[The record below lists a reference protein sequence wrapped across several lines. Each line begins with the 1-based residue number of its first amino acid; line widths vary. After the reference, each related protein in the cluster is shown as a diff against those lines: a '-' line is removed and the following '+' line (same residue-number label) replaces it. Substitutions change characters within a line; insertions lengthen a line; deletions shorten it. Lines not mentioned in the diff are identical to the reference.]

1 MTNDQALNQNADS
14 GKDGGSPSAGTLA
27 DRSGTGDSP
36 EDRLQQERHDL
47 AGVVGSPWTRA
58 LRLGGLVAVVV
69 LLGVKQGFSM
79 LVVVAAI
86 VIMIFLHELGH
97 FIMARRAG
105 MLVTEFF
112 IGFGPRIFSFR
123 RGETE
128 YGLKVIP
135 AGAYV
140 KIIGMSN
147 MEQVDPALESRTYRQ
162 KSCSQRVG
170 VAVAGSTMHFLI
182 AFVLLFI
189 QFAFIG
195 GPAGDRWQVG
205 ELTQGGAAQQ
215 AGVLAGDEVV
225 GFNGSQISSFD
236 EFRSQVGS
244 AEAGQVAF
252 EVIRD
257 GKRLVIPIDLS
268 ARVKIIGTVGEDIDI
283 VDTGD
288 ALIVG
293 SAPAN
298 GVAAAAGVAEGSRL
312 MQINGVQVDSLAQVK
327 AAVANSADG
336 EFTLTST
343 TPDGVTKTAS
353 VDLGS
358 EVDTTKPAAFV
369 GVGQQAVLETQSVP
383 TAAWSTLTTF
393 GKTAQASVIG
403 VGKFFWPPNIY
414 AFVSSTLKGEAP
426 KDSTTQ
432 ATPAENTPV
441 GASANRPISIIGV
454 AMLGRDITSENISNL
469 IQFLA
474 LLNIFIGIFN
484 LIPLLPF
491 DGGHVVIALYERF
504 QEKRKRTDQR
514 YLADVSRMAP
524 VAYVVISVLAVV
536 GILAMFL
543 DITKGVSL

>member
-1 MTNDQALNQNADS
+1 MSDS
-14 GKDGGSPSAGTLA
+14 TSPEPDGSPAETASQ
-27 DRSGTGDSP
+27 TGATVLVEP
-36 EDRLQQERHDL
+36 TEAEVQQERQDL
-47 AGVVGSPWTRA
+47 AGVVGSPWSRG
-58 LRLGGLVAVVV
+58 LRLVGLVAVVV
-69 LLGVKQGFSM
+69 LLGMRQGLSM

-147 MEQVDPALESRTYRQ
+147 MEEVDPALESRTYRQ

-195 GPAGDRWQVG
+195 GPDGGRWQVG

-215 AGVLAGDEVV
+215 AGVRTGDEVV
-225 GFNGSQISSFD
+225 GFNGSEISSFD
-236 EFRSQVGS
+236 EFRTQVS
-244 AEAGQVAF
+244 AADAGEVDF
-252 EVIRD
+252 EVVRD
-257 GKRLVIPIDLS
+257 GQRVVIPIDLS
-268 ARVKIIGTVGEDIDI
+268 TRVKIIGTVGEDID
-283 VDTGD
+283 VLDNGD
-288 ALIVG
+288 QILVG
-293 SAPAN
+293 GSPAN
-298 GVAAAAGVAEGSRL
+298 GAAATAGLIEGSTL
-312 MQINGVQVDSLAQVK
+312 LQVNGVDVNSLEQVK
-327 AAVANSADG
+327 SAMADSADG
-336 EFTLTST
+336 EFTLTTQS
-343 TPDGVTKTAS
+343 PDGVSSTATI
-353 VDLGS
+353 DLGS
-358 EVDTTKPAAFV
+358 EVATTQPTAFV

-383 TAAWSTLTTF
+383 AAAWSTVTTF
-393 GKTAQASVIG
+393 SRTAQASIVG

-414 AFVSSTLKGEAP
+414 AFVSSTITGDAP
-426 KDSTTQ
+426 EDSTTT
-432 ATPAENTPV
+432 ATAAEDTPA

-454 AMLGRDITSENISNL
+454 AMLGRDLSSENISNL

-543 DITKGVSL
+543 DITKGVSM

>member
-1 MTNDQALNQNADS
+1 MSDS
-14 GKDGGSPSAGTLA
+14 TSPEPDGSPAETASQ
-27 DRSGTGDSP
+27 TGATVLVEP
-36 EDRLQQERHDL
+36 TEAEVQQERQDL
-47 AGVVGSPWTRA
+47 AGVVGSPWSRG
-58 LRLGGLVAVVV
+58 LRLVGLVAVVV
-69 LLGVKQGFSM
+69 LLGMRQGLSM

-147 MEQVDPALESRTYRQ
+147 MEEVDPALESRTYRQ

-195 GPAGDRWQVG
+195 GPDGGRWQVG

-215 AGVLAGDEVV
+215 AGVRTGDEVV
-225 GFNGSQISSFD
+225 GFNGSEISSFD
-236 EFRSQVGS
+236 EFRTQVS
-244 AEAGQVAF
+244 EADAGKVDF
-252 EVIRD
+252 EVVRD
-257 GKRLVIPIDLS
+257 GQRVVIPIDLS
-268 ARVKIIGTVGEDIDI
+268 TRVKIIGTVGEDID
-283 VDTGD
+283 VLDNGD
-288 ALIVG
+288 QILVG
-293 SAPAN
+293 GSPAN
-298 GVAAAAGVAEGSRL
+298 GAAATAGLIEGSTL
-312 MQINGVQVDSLAQVK
+312 LQVNGVDVNSLEQVK
-327 AAVANSADG
+327 SAMADSADG
-336 EFTLTST
+336 EFTLTTQS
-343 TPDGVTKTAS
+343 PDGVSSTATI
-353 VDLGS
+353 DLGS
-358 EVDTTKPAAFV
+358 EVATTQPTAFV

-383 TAAWSTLTTF
+383 AAAWSTVTTF
-393 GKTAQASVIG
+393 SRTAQASIVG

-414 AFVSSTLKGEAP
+414 AFVSSTITGDAP
-426 KDSTTQ
+426 EDSTTT
-432 ATPAENTPV
+432 ATAAEDTPA

-454 AMLGRDITSENISNL
+454 AMLGRDLSSENISNL

-543 DITKGVSL
+543 DITKGVSM

>member
-1 MTNDQALNQNADS
+1 MSDS
-14 GKDGGSPSAGTLA
+14 TSPEPDGSPAETASQ
-27 DRSGTGDSP
+27 TGATVLVEP
-36 EDRLQQERHDL
+36 TEAEVQQERQDL
-47 AGVVGSPWTRA
+47 AGVVGSPWSRG
-58 LRLGGLVAVVV
+58 LRLVGLVAVVV
-69 LLGVKQGFSM
+69 LLGMRQGLSM

-147 MEQVDPALESRTYRQ
+147 MEEVDPALESRTYRQ

-195 GPAGDRWQVG
+195 GPDGGRWQVG

-215 AGVLAGDEVV
+215 AGVRTGDEVV
-225 GFNGSQISSFD
+225 GFNGSEISSFD
-236 EFRSQVGS
+236 EFRTQVS
-244 AEAGQVAF
+244 AADAGEVDF
-252 EVIRD
+252 EVVRD
-257 GKRLVIPIDLS
+257 GQRVVIPIDLS
-268 ARVKIIGTVGEDIDI
+268 TRVKIIGTVGEDID
-283 VDTGD
+283 VLDNGD
-288 ALIVG
+288 QILVG
-293 SAPAN
+293 GSPAN
-298 GVAAAAGVAEGSRL
+298 GAAATAGLIEGSTL
-312 MQINGVQVDSLAQVK
+312 VQVNGVDVNSLEQVK
-327 AAVANSADG
+327 SAMADSADG
-336 EFTLTST
+336 EFTLTTQS
-343 TPDGVTKTAS
+343 PDGVSSTATI
-353 VDLGS
+353 DLGS
-358 EVDTTKPAAFV
+358 EVATTQPTAFV

-383 TAAWSTLTTF
+383 AAAWSTVTTF
-393 GKTAQASVIG
+393 SRTAQASIVG

-414 AFVSSTLKGEAP
+414 AFVSSTITGDAP
-426 KDSTTQ
+426 EDSTTT
-432 ATPAENTPV
+432 ATAAEDTPA

-454 AMLGRDITSENISNL
+454 AMLGRDLSSENISNL

-543 DITKGVSL
+543 DITKGVSM

>member
-1 MTNDQALNQNADS
+1 MSDS
-14 GKDGGSPSAGTLA
+14 T
-27 DRSGTGDSP
+27 SP
-36 EDRLQQERHDL
+36 EPDGSQAETSSQAGATVLVEPTEAEVQQERQDL
-47 AGVVGSPWTRA
+47 AGVVGNPWSRG
-58 LRLGGLVAVVV
+58 LRLVGLVAVVV
-69 LLGVKQGFSM
+69 LLGMRQGLSM

-147 MEQVDPALESRTYRQ
+147 MEEVDPALESRTYRQ

-195 GPAGDRWQVG
+195 GPDGGRWQVG
-205 ELTQGGAAQQ
+205 ELTEGGAAQQ
-215 AGVLAGDEVV
+215 AGVLTGDEVV
-225 GFNGSQISSFD
+225 GFNGSEISSFD
-236 EFRSQVGS
+236 EFRTQVS
-244 AEAGQVAF
+244 TADAGKVDF
-252 EVIRD
+252 EVLRD
-257 GKRLVIPIDLS
+257 GQRVVIPIDLS
-268 ARVKIIGTVGEDIDI
+268 TRVKIIGTVGEDID
-283 VDTGD
+283 VLDNGD
-288 ALIVG
+288 QILVG
-293 SAPAN
+293 GSPAN
-298 GVAAAAGVAEGSRL
+298 GAAAAAGLIEGSTL
-312 MQINGVQVDSLAQVK
+312 VQVNGVDVDSLDQVK
-327 AAVANSADG
+327 SAMADSADG
-336 EFTLTST
+336 EFTLTTQS
-343 TPDGVTKTAS
+343 PDGVSNTATI
-353 VDLGS
+353 DLGS
-358 EVDTTKPAAFV
+358 EVATTQPTAFV

-383 TAAWSTLTTF
+383 AAAWSSVTTF
-393 GKTAQASVIG
+393 SRTAQASIVG

-414 AFVSSTLKGEAP
+414 GFVSSTITGKAP
-426 KDSTTQ
+426 EDSTTT
-432 ATPAENTPV
+432 ATPAEDTPA

-454 AMLGRDITSENISNL
+454 AMLGRDLSSENISNL

-543 DITKGVSL
+543 DITKGVSM

>member
-1 MTNDQALNQNADS
+1 MSDPMS
-14 GKDGGSPSAGTLA
+14 PEPDGPSAEPASQAGSSVLLEPTEA
-27 DRSGTGDSP
+27 
-36 EDRLQQERHDL
+36 EVQQERQDL
-47 AGVVGSPWTRA
+47 AGVVGSPWSRG
-58 LRLGGLVAVVV
+58 LRLVGLVAVVV
-69 LLGVKQGFSM
+69 LLGMRQGLSM

-147 MEQVDPALESRTYRQ
+147 MEEVDPALESRTYRQ

-195 GPAGDRWQVG
+195 GPDGGRWQVG
-205 ELTQGGAAQQ
+205 ELTEGGAAQQ
-215 AGVLAGDEVV
+215 AGVRTGDEVV
-225 GFNGSQISSFD
+225 GFNGSDISSFD
-236 EFRSQVGS
+236 DFRTQVS
-244 AEAGQVAF
+244 AADAGQVDF
-252 EVIRD
+252 EVVRD
-257 GKRLVIPIDLS
+257 GQRIIIPIDLS
-268 ARVKIIGTVGEDIDI
+268 TRVKIIGTVGEDID
-283 VDTGD
+283 VLDNGD
-288 ALIVG
+288 QILVGGSPTNGAAATAGLIEG
-293 SAPAN
+293 STLVQVN
-298 GVAAAAGVAEGSRL
+298 GVDV
-312 MQINGVQVDSLAQVK
+312 NSLEQVK
-327 AAVANSADG
+327 SAMADSADG
-336 EFTLTST
+336 EFTLTTQS
-343 TPDGVTKTAS
+343 PDGVSSTATI
-353 VDLGS
+353 DLGS
-358 EVDTTKPAAFV
+358 EVATTQPTAFV
-369 GVGQQAVLETQSVP
+369 GVGQEAVLETQSVP
-383 TAAWSTLTTF
+383 AAAWSTVTTF
-393 GKTAQASVIG
+393 SRTAQASIVG

-414 AFVSSTLKGEAP
+414 AFVSSTITGDAP
-426 KDSTTQ
+426 ADSTTT
-432 ATPAENTPV
+432 ATAAEDTPA
-441 GASANRPISIIGV
+441 GASANRPISIVGV
-454 AMLGRDITSENISNL
+454 AMLGRDLSSENISNL

-524 VAYVVISVLAVV
+524 VVYVVISVLAVV

>member
-1 MTNDQALNQNADS
+1 MSDS
-14 GKDGGSPSAGTLA
+14 TSPEPDGSPAETASQ
-27 DRSGTGDSP
+27 TGATVLVEST
-36 EDRLQQERHDL
+36 EAEVQQERQDL
-47 AGVVGSPWTRA
+47 AGVVGSPWSRG
-58 LRLGGLVAVVV
+58 LRLVGLVAVVV
-69 LLGVKQGFSM
+69 LLGMRQGLSM

-147 MEQVDPALESRTYRQ
+147 MEEVDPALESRTYRQ

-195 GPAGDRWQVG
+195 GPDGGRWQVG

-215 AGVLAGDEVV
+215 AGVRTGDEVV
-225 GFNGSQISSFD
+225 GFNGSEISSFD
-236 EFRSQVGS
+236 EFRTQVS
-244 AEAGQVAF
+244 EADAGKVDF
-252 EVIRD
+252 EVVRD
-257 GKRLVIPIDLS
+257 GQRVVIPIDLS
-268 ARVKIIGTVGEDIDI
+268 TRVKIIGTVGEDID
-283 VDTGD
+283 VLDNGD
-288 ALIVG
+288 QILVG
-293 SAPAN
+293 GSPAN
-298 GVAAAAGVAEGSRL
+298 GAAATAGLIEGSTL
-312 MQINGVQVDSLAQVK
+312 VQVNGVDVNSLEQVK
-327 AAVANSADG
+327 SAMADSADG
-336 EFTLTST
+336 EFTLTTQS
-343 TPDGVTKTAS
+343 PDGVSSTATI
-353 VDLGS
+353 DLGS
-358 EVDTTKPAAFV
+358 EVATTQPTAFV

-383 TAAWSTLTTF
+383 AAAWSTVTTF
-393 GKTAQASVIG
+393 SRTAQASIVG

-414 AFVSSTLKGEAP
+414 AFVSSTITGDAP
-426 KDSTTQ
+426 EDSTTT
-432 ATPAENTPV
+432 ATAAEDTPA

-454 AMLGRDITSENISNL
+454 AMLGRDLSSENISNL

-543 DITKGVSL
+543 DITKGVSM

>member
-1 MTNDQALNQNADS
+1 MSDS
-14 GKDGGSPSAGTLA
+14 TSPEPDGSPAETASQ
-27 DRSGTGDSP
+27 TGATVLVEP
-36 EDRLQQERHDL
+36 TEAEVQQERQDL
-47 AGVVGSPWTRA
+47 AGVVGSPWSRG
-58 LRLGGLVAVVV
+58 LRLVGLVAVVV
-69 LLGVKQGFSM
+69 LLGMRQGLSM

-147 MEQVDPALESRTYRQ
+147 MEEVDPALESRTYRQ

-195 GPAGDRWQVG
+195 GPDGGRWQVG

-215 AGVLAGDEVV
+215 AGVRTGDEVV
-225 GFNGSQISSFD
+225 GFNGSEISSFD
-236 EFRSQVGS
+236 EFRTQVS
-244 AEAGQVAF
+244 AADAGEVDF
-252 EVIRD
+252 EVVRD
-257 GKRLVIPIDLS
+257 GQRVVIPIDLS
-268 ARVKIIGTVGEDIDI
+268 TRVKIIGTVGEDID
-283 VDTGD
+283 VLDNGD
-288 ALIVG
+288 QILVG
-293 SAPAN
+293 GSPAN
-298 GVAAAAGVAEGSRL
+298 GAAATAGLIEGSTL
-312 MQINGVQVDSLAQVK
+312 LQVNGVDVNSLEQVK
-327 AAVANSADG
+327 SAMADSADG
-336 EFTLTST
+336 KFTLTTQS
-343 TPDGVTKTAS
+343 PDGVSSRATI
-353 VDLGS
+353 DLGS
-358 EVDTTKPAAFV
+358 EVATTQPTAFV

-383 TAAWSTLTTF
+383 AAAWSTVTTF
-393 GKTAQASVIG
+393 SRTAQASIVG

-414 AFVSSTLKGEAP
+414 AFVSSTITGDAP
-426 KDSTTQ
+426 EDSTTT
-432 ATPAENTPV
+432 ATAAEDTPA

-454 AMLGRDITSENISNL
+454 AMLGRDLSSENISNL

-543 DITKGVSL
+543 DITKGVSM

>member
-1 MTNDQALNQNADS
+1 MSDPMSVENDGPLAEPAAQTGSSVLVEPTEADV
-14 GKDGGSPSAGTLA
+14 
-27 DRSGTGDSP
+27 
-36 EDRLQQERHDL
+36 QQERQDL
-47 AGVVGSPWTRA
+47 AGVVGSPWSRG
-58 LRLGGLVAVVV
+58 LRLVGLVAVVV
-69 LLGVKQGFSM
+69 LLGMRQGLSM

-147 MEQVDPALESRTYRQ
+147 MEEVDPALESRTYRQ

-195 GPAGDRWQVG
+195 GPDGGRWQVG
-205 ELTQGGAAQQ
+205 ELTEGGAAQQ
-215 AGVLAGDEVV
+215 AGVRTGDEVV
-225 GFNGSQISSFD
+225 GFNGTEISSFD
-236 EFRSQVGS
+236 EFRSEVS
-244 AEAGQVAF
+244 AADAGQVDF
-252 EVIRD
+252 EVVRD
-257 GKRLVIPIDLS
+257 GQQIIIPIDLS
-268 ARVKIIGTVGEDIDI
+268 TRVKIIGTVGEDID
-283 VDTGD
+283 VLDNGD
-288 ALIVG
+288 QILVG
-293 SAPAN
+293 GSPTN
-298 GVAAAAGVAEGSRL
+298 GVAATAGLIGGSTL
-312 MQINGVQVDSLAQVK
+312 TQVNGVEVNSLEQVK
-327 AAVANSADG
+327 SAMADSADG
-336 EFTLTST
+336 EFTLTTQS
-343 TPDGVTKTAS
+343 PDGVSGTATI
-353 VDLGS
+353 DLGS
-358 EVDTTKPAAFV
+358 EVATTQPTAFV

-383 TAAWSTLTTF
+383 AAAWSTVTTF
-393 GKTAQASVIG
+393 SRTAQASIVG

-414 AFVSSTLKGEAP
+414 AFVSSTLTGDAP
-426 KDSTTQ
+426 EDSTTT
-432 ATPAENTPV
+432 ATAAEDTPA

-454 AMLGRDITSENISNL
+454 AMLGRDLSSENISNL

-524 VAYVVISVLAVV
+524 VVYVVISVLAVV

-543 DITKGVSL
+543 DITKGVSM

>member
-1 MTNDQALNQNADS
+1 MSTDQTTQGGSDSTQASAQDS
-14 GKDGGSPSAGTLA
+14 GALPGEPVLA
-27 DRSGTGDSP
+27 EPTQ
-36 EDRLQQERHDL
+36 EQLQEERHDL
-47 AGVVGSPWTRA
+47 AGVVGSPLSRA
-58 LRLGGLVAVVV
+58 LRLIGLVAVVV
-69 LLGVKQGFSM
+69 LLGMRQGLSM

-97 FIMARRAG
+97 FMMARRAG

-147 MEQVDPALESRTYRQ
+147 MEEVDPALESRTYRQ

-195 GPAGDRWQVG
+195 GPDAGRWQVG
-205 ELTQGGAAQQ
+205 ELTEGGAAQE
-215 AGVLAGDEVV
+215 AGVLPGDEVV
-225 GFNGSQISSFD
+225 GFNGSAISSFD
-236 EFRSQVGS
+236 DFRSQVGS
-244 AEAGQVAF
+244 AEAG
-252 EVIRD
+252 EVDFDVVRD
-257 GKRLVIPIDLS
+257 GKALTIPISLS
-268 ARVKIIGTVGEDIDI
+268 TRVKIIGTVGEDID
-283 VDTGD
+283 VLDNGE
-288 ALIVG
+288 ALVVG
-293 SAPAN
+293 GSPPN
-298 GVAAAAGVAEGSRL
+298 GVASTAGLTEGANL
-312 MQINGVQVDSLAQVK
+312 LAVNGVQVDSLEQVT
-327 AAVANSADG
+327 AALADSSEG
-336 EFTLTST
+336 EFTLTTQSA
-343 TPDGVTKTAS
+343 DGATDTVTI
-353 VDLGS
+353 DLGS
-358 EVDTTKPAAFV
+358 EAATTEPTAFV
-369 GVGQQAVLETQSVP
+369 GVGQQPVLETQSVP
-383 TAAWSTLTTF
+383 SAAWSTVTTF
-393 GKTAQASVIG
+393 TRTAQASIVG

-414 AFVSSTLKGEAP
+414 AFVSSTITGDAP
-426 KDSTTQ
+426 ADSTTQ
-432 ATPAENTPV
+432 ATPAEDTPAS
-441 GASANRPISIIGV
+441 ASANRPISIIGV
-454 AMLGRDITSENISNL
+454 AMLGRDLSSENISNL

>member
-1 MTNDQALNQNADS
+1 MSDS
-14 GKDGGSPSAGTLA
+14 TSPEPDGSPAETASQ
-27 DRSGTGDSP
+27 TGATVLVEP
-36 EDRLQQERHDL
+36 TEAEVQQERQDL
-47 AGVVGSPWTRA
+47 AGVVGSPWSRG
-58 LRLGGLVAVVV
+58 LRLVGLVAVVV
-69 LLGVKQGFSM
+69 LLGMRQGLSM

-147 MEQVDPALESRTYRQ
+147 MEEVDPALESRTYRQ

-195 GPAGDRWQVG
+195 GPDGGRWQVG

-215 AGVLAGDEVV
+215 AGVRTGDEVV
-225 GFNGSQISSFD
+225 GFNGSEISSFD
-236 EFRSQVGS
+236 EFRTQVS
-244 AEAGQVAF
+244 EADAGKVDF
-252 EVIRD
+252 EVVRD
-257 GKRLVIPIDLS
+257 GQRVVIPIDLS
-268 ARVKIIGTVGEDIDI
+268 TRVKIIGTVGEDID
-283 VDTGD
+283 VLDNGD
-288 ALIVG
+288 QILVG
-293 SAPAN
+293 GSPAN
-298 GVAAAAGVAEGSRL
+298 GAAATAGLIEGSTL
-312 MQINGVQVDSLAQVK
+312 VQVNGVDVNSLEQVK
-327 AAVANSADG
+327 SAMADSADG
-336 EFTLTST
+336 KFTLTTQS
-343 TPDGVTKTAS
+343 PDGVSSRATI
-353 VDLGS
+353 DLGS
-358 EVDTTKPAAFV
+358 EVATTQPTAFV

-383 TAAWSTLTTF
+383 AAAWSTVTTF
-393 GKTAQASVIG
+393 SRTAQASIVG

-414 AFVSSTLKGEAP
+414 AFVSSTITGDAP
-426 KDSTTQ
+426 EDSTTT
-432 ATPAENTPV
+432 ATAAEDTPA

-454 AMLGRDITSENISNL
+454 AMLGRDLSSENISNL

-543 DITKGVSL
+543 DITKGVSM

>member
-1 MTNDQALNQNADS
+1 MSDS
-14 GKDGGSPSAGTLA
+14 TSPEPDGSPAETASQ
-27 DRSGTGDSP
+27 TGATVLVEP
-36 EDRLQQERHDL
+36 TEAEVQQERQDL
-47 AGVVGSPWTRA
+47 AGVVGSPWSRG
-58 LRLGGLVAVVV
+58 LRLVGLVAVVV
-69 LLGVKQGFSM
+69 LLGMRQGLSM

-147 MEQVDPALESRTYRQ
+147 MEEVDPALESRTYRQ

-195 GPAGDRWQVG
+195 GPDGGRWQVG

-215 AGVLAGDEVV
+215 AGVRTGDEVV
-225 GFNGSQISSFD
+225 GFNGSEISSFD
-236 EFRSQVGS
+236 EFRTQVS
-244 AEAGQVAF
+244 AADAGEVDF
-252 EVIRD
+252 EVVRD
-257 GKRLVIPIDLS
+257 GQRVVIPIDLS
-268 ARVKIIGTVGEDIDI
+268 TRVKIIGTVGEDID
-283 VDTGD
+283 VLDNGD
-288 ALIVG
+288 QILVG
-293 SAPAN
+293 GSPAN
-298 GVAAAAGVAEGSRL
+298 GAAATAGLIEGSTL
-312 MQINGVQVDSLAQVK
+312 VQVNGVDVNSLEQVK
-327 AAVANSADG
+327 SAMADSADG
-336 EFTLTST
+336 KFTLTTQS
-343 TPDGVTKTAS
+343 PDGVSSRATI
-353 VDLGS
+353 DLGS
-358 EVDTTKPAAFV
+358 EVATTQPTAFV

-383 TAAWSTLTTF
+383 AAAWSTVTTF
-393 GKTAQASVIG
+393 SRTAQASIVG

-414 AFVSSTLKGEAP
+414 AFVSSTITGDAP
-426 KDSTTQ
+426 EDSTTT
-432 ATPAENTPV
+432 ATAAEDTPA

-454 AMLGRDITSENISNL
+454 AMLGRDLSSENISNL

-543 DITKGVSL
+543 DITKGVSM

>member
-1 MTNDQALNQNADS
+1 MSDS
-14 GKDGGSPSAGTLA
+14 TSPEPDGSPAETASQ
-27 DRSGTGDSP
+27 TGATVLVEP
-36 EDRLQQERHDL
+36 TEAEVQQERQDL
-47 AGVVGSPWTRA
+47 AGVVGSPWSRG
-58 LRLGGLVAVVV
+58 LRLVGLVAVVV
-69 LLGVKQGFSM
+69 LLGMRQGLSM

-147 MEQVDPALESRTYRQ
+147 MEEVDPALESRTYRQ

-195 GPAGDRWQVG
+195 GPDGGRWQVG

-215 AGVLAGDEVV
+215 AGVRTGDEVV
-225 GFNGSQISSFD
+225 GFNGSEISSFD
-236 EFRSQVGS
+236 EFRTQVS
-244 AEAGQVAF
+244 EADAGKVDF
-252 EVIRD
+252 EVVRD
-257 GKRLVIPIDLS
+257 GQRVVIPIDLS
-268 ARVKIIGTVGEDIDI
+268 TRVKIIGTVGEDID
-283 VDTGD
+283 VLDNGD
-288 ALIVG
+288 QILVG
-293 SAPAN
+293 GSPAN
-298 GVAAAAGVAEGSRL
+298 GAAATAGLIEGSTL
-312 MQINGVQVDSLAQVK
+312 VQVNGVDVNSLEQVK
-327 AAVANSADG
+327 SAMADSADG
-336 EFTLTST
+336 EFTLTTQS
-343 TPDGVTKTAS
+343 PDGVSSTATI
-353 VDLGS
+353 DLGS
-358 EVDTTKPAAFV
+358 EVATTQPTAFV

-383 TAAWSTLTTF
+383 AAAWSTVTTF
-393 GKTAQASVIG
+393 SRTAQASIVG

-414 AFVSSTLKGEAP
+414 AFVSSTITGDAP
-426 KDSTTQ
+426 EDSTTT
-432 ATPAENTPV
+432 ATAAEDTPA

-454 AMLGRDITSENISNL
+454 AMLGRDLSSENISNL

-543 DITKGVSL
+543 DITKGVSM